1 MDLFWLGLAAVC
13 YLTLVWLAR
22 GCEALQERK

>member
-13 YLTLVWLAR
+13 YLALAWLAR
-22 GCEALQERK
+22 GCETLQARK